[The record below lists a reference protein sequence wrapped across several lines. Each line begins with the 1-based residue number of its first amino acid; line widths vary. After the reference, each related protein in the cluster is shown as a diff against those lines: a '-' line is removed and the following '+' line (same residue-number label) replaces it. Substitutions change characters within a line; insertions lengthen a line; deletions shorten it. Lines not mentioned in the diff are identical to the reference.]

1 MLRFTGW
8 LRTSYIRLMAEDS
21 SGQFTARG
29 SGRGG
34 RGQTV
39 EDDPDGTYFEDGD
52 DAAESGP
59 EDIGFQ
65 PDDVATLQEDLGDSG
80 TADLP
85 LEPEEVG

>member
-8 LRTSYIRLMAEDS
+8 LRISYIRLMAEDRNE
-21 SGQFTARG
+21 QFTARG
-29 SGRGG
+29 RGRGG

-59 EDIGFQ
+59 EDIGFL
-65 PDDVATLQEDLGDSG
+65 PDDVATLQEDQGDSG
-80 TADLP
+80 TADP
-85 LEPEEVG
+85 PIEPEEVG